1 VDRVL
6 TIGVYGWTPESWL
19 AALRAA
25 GCDEVLDVRARRG
38 VRGSEYAFANRRRL
52 EAILAD
58 SGIRYRHLPELAP
71 SAEIRAAQVATDKKD
86 LTRKRDRAALSSDF
100 VERYEAEVGGPT
112 DWVTLADRITSRAP
126 ALLCVERTSRACHR
140 SIAADRIAATAGVPL
155 EHLEP

>member
-1 VDRVL
+1 MERVL

-52 EAILAD
+52 EAILAEA
-58 SGIRYRHLPELAP
+58 GIGYRHLPELAP
-71 SAEIRAAQVATDKKD
+71 SAMTRAAQVAADKAVT
-86 LTRKRDRAALSSDF
+86 TRKRDRAVLSSEF
-100 VERYEAEVGGPT
+100 VDRYESEIGRPT
-112 DWVTLADRITSRAP
+112 DWVALADGITSRAP

>member
-1 VDRVL
+1 
-6 TIGVYGWTPESWL
+6 L

-52 EAILAD
+52 EAILAQA
-58 SGIRYRHLPELAP
+58 GIGYRHLPELAP

-100 VERYEAEVGGPT
+100 VERYETEVGGPT
-112 DWVTLADRITSRAP
+112 DWVALADGITSRAP
-126 ALLCVERTSRACHR
+126 ALLCVERTARACHR
-140 SIAADRIAATAGVPL
+140 SIAADRIAATVGAPL